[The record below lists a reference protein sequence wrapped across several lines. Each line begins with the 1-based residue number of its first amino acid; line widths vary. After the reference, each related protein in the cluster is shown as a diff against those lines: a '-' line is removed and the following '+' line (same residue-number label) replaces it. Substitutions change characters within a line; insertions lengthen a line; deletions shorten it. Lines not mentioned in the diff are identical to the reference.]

1 MGVCLPKI
9 PFMKKVNGIVFS
21 RYPIYSS
28 SVKLA
33 NFSRRMFSFV
43 AILRRKK
50 RDGGGTPVFVHDQR
64 VLLG

>member
-1 MGVCLPKI
+1 MFTEDSIHKEIERDCL
-9 PFMKKVNGIVFS
+9 FS
-21 RYPIYSS
+21 LSNLLS

-50 RDGGGTPVFVHDQR
+50 RDGGGTQVFVHDQR